1 MRNFLLILLL
11 SLPLLSHAQ
20 KRDSVLVRTP
30 IFEVMYSE
38 TKEQPLW
45 VRYTAVP
52 IRKVADRAG
61 MDFYTEKDYHT
72 SDNLDYV
79 NNVWDKGHMAPAAH
93 FTDSKEKLRMTFTY
107 LNSALQHERLN
118 RGEWRLLEAE
128 ERKWADSEPLNVFIR
143 VNFYKDAVRLPTG
156 ATVPSSFYKRIEF
169 TKSGRVECYYFPNTV
184 PTKKWREHKTEC
196 K

>member
-1 MRNFLLILLL
+1 MKQLLLFFLL
-11 SLPLLSHAQ
+11 SLPLLSQAQ
-20 KRDSVLVRTP
+20 RKDSVLIQTP

-45 VRYTAVP
+45 VRYEARP
-52 IRKVADRAG
+52 IKKVADRAG
-61 MDFYTEKDYHT
+61 MDFYTERAYHT
-72 SDNLDYV
+72 SDDADYY

-93 FTDSKEKLRMTFTY
+93 FTDSKERLRMTFTY

-128 ERKWADSEPLNVFIR
+128 ERKWADTEPLRVFIR
-143 VNFYKDAVRLPTG
+143 LNYYPDAQRLPTG
-156 ATVPSSFYKRIEF
+156 AVVPSSFYKRIEF
-169 TKSGRVECYYFPNTV
+169 TKSGKVECYYFPNTV

>member
-1 MRNFLLILLL
+1 MRNFLLVLLL

-20 KRDSVLVRTP
+20 KQDSVLVRTP

-38 TKEQPLW
+38 TREQPLW

-52 IRKVADRAG
+52 IKKVADRAG
-61 MDFYTEKDYHT
+61 MDFYTEKNYHT

-93 FTDSKEKLRMTFTY
+93 FTDSKERLRMTFTY

-128 ERKWADSEPLNVFIR
+128 ERKWADVEPLNVFIR
-143 VNFYKDAVRLPTG
+143 VNFYNDAIQLPTG

-169 TKSGRVECYYFPNTV
+169 TKSGRVECYYFLNTV
-184 PTKKWREHKTEC
+184 PTKKWREHKIEC
-196 K
+196 E